1 MLHPEASGAK
11 DVFSAFKNFYLSL
24 YLAYSDIR
32 QKYRRSSIGPFW
44 ITISTA
50 VMITCIGGIFGGLF
64 KTPMKDFLPFLTSGL
79 ILWGFVSSCLID
91 STTVFVSA
99 ESVIKQLPLPITTHV
114 LRMVS
119 RNVIIFFHNIII
131 LPFVFLIVQKGVN
144 KDIFLCLPGFFLL
157 VVNLLWMSLLLGIIC
172 IRFRDLGQI
181 VNSVLQIF
189 FYITPI
195 IWLPSLLPERTSLMI
210 LEPNLFYHLLQIVR
224 APLMGE
230 LPSYLSWIISVIS
243 AIIGWILT
251 LALFNRYR
259 SRIAYWL

>member
-1 MLHPEASGAK
+1 M
-11 DVFSAFKNFYLSL
+11 
-24 YLAYSDIR
+24 
-32 QKYRRSSIGPFW
+32 
-44 ITISTA
+44 
-50 VMITCIGGIFGGLF
+50 
-64 KTPMKDFLPFLTSGL
+64 
-79 ILWGFVSSCLID
+79 
-91 STTVFVSA
+91 
-99 ESVIKQLPLPITTHV
+99 
-114 LRMVS
+114 
-119 RNVIIFFHNIII
+119 
-131 LPFVFLIVQKGVN
+131 QKGVN

-172 IRFRDLGQI
+172 TRFRDLGQI

>member
-1 MLHPEASGAK
+1 MSP
-11 DVFSAFKNFYLSL
+11 
-24 YLAYSDIR
+24 
-32 QKYRRSSIGPFW
+32 W
-44 ITISTA
+44 
-50 VMITCIGGIFGGLF
+50 
-64 KTPMKDFLPFLTSGL
+64 
-79 ILWGFVSSCLID
+79 
-91 STTVFVSA
+91 
-99 ESVIKQLPLPITTHV
+99 
-114 LRMVS
+114 
-119 RNVIIFFHNIII
+119 
-131 LPFVFLIVQKGVN
+131 
-144 KDIFLCLPGFFLL
+144 FFLL

-172 IRFRDLGQI
+172 TRFRDLGQI